1 LFIDKFK
8 LEFKVINKD
17 SAFDKLGLKNKIG
30 KVNKEEDDDEI
41 KIDLQEEKYDDIK
54 DNDKY
59 ELLKNADIW
68 KNKN

>member
-17 SAFDKLGLKNKIG
+17 SAFDKLGLKNKIA
-30 KVNKEEDDDEI
+30 KVNKEEDDEI

-59 ELLKNADIW
+59 ELLKNADI
-68 KNKN
+68 